1 MERSSLIQKINA
13 DIDACL
19 SNEDIDFS
27 TLRSLIEKRDSAV
40 KTHLATLD
48 EAKAKVFAQKEIAFQ
63 SSLQERI
70 STLLASAK
78 NDLSLSITAR
88 KVAAKY
94 K

>member
-1 MERSSLIQKINA
+1 MARSSQIQKINA

-19 SNEDIDFS
+19 GEEEIDFS
-27 TLRSLIEKRDSAV
+27 TLRSLIEKRDSVV

-48 EAKAKVFAQKEIAFQ
+48 EAQAKVFAQKEITFQ
-63 SSLQERI
+63 ASLQESI
-70 STLLASAK
+70 ASLLASAK